1 MTIRVAHIYASDA
14 IKNSGDFLIGIATK
28 KYFKDK
34 ILQIDDDIIFED
46 INCRQIFDIELINGL
61 NNFDYIIIGAGGL
74 ILPDTFHNTVSCWQ
88 LGIPTYMYNKILKPI
103 YVISIGFNL
112 FYNQTINMYERESN
126 ISDISRQQ
134 IFKDNIIE
142 LIKISKYFTMR
153 HNEDINQLIQIIG
166 SEYID
171 KIKLEFCPTIWYSSQ
186 IKKIFNIN
194 NKKYI
199 AIEIKDDR
207 EWRRYYD
214 ISKTK
219 FYSELEKVVLYCL
232 ENKIDIAYL
241 SHDGS
246 KNFYNYLKSKN
257 IDIYYID
264 NSVADEDKIYNNYES
279 IKTLICSAG
288 HSQMI
293 AYALGIDIIT
303 LVSHPKTKNF
313 CEDNNINKFIEINS
327 NHNIFDFIIN
337 HLS

>member
-1 MTIRVAHIYASDA
+1 MTIHVAHIYASDA

-28 KYFKDK
+28 KYFKEK
-34 ILQIDDDIIFED
+34 ILQIDDNIIFED
-46 INCRQIFDIELINGL
+46 INCRQIFDIELINSL

-74 ILPDTFHNTVSCWQ
+74 ILPDTFSNTVSCWQ

-112 FYNQTINMYERESN
+112 FYDQTINMYERESN

-166 SEYID
+166 SEYND
-171 KIKLEFCPTIWYSSQ
+171 KIKLELCPTIWYSNQ
-186 IKKIFNIN
+186 IKKSFNIN

-207 EWRRYYD
+207 EWRRYYN
-214 ISKTK
+214 ISKTE

-232 ENKIDIAYL
+232 ENNIDIAYL

-257 IDIYYID
+257 INIFYID
-264 NSVADEDKIYNNYES
+264 NSIADENKIYNNYEL

-293 AYALGIDIIT
+293 GYAFAVLTNVYDGIMTSSLLFIFINIAIISNEC
-303 LVSHPKTKNF
+303 VH
-313 CEDNNINKFIEINS
+313 DVVNNV
-327 NHNIFDFIIN
+327 
-337 HLS
+337 